1 MNEGMVLI
9 VGGLLAC
16 ASLGMRWGVQRDHII
31 GVRKEDDFW
40 PWLAYCLS
48 IVGLTCSVL
57 MFISFALALVIP
69 EHVGRF
75 SGPIVALSAGFIIG
89 FLIDQRNARKKQ

>member
-1 MNEGMVLI
+1 MNDGIVLI

-16 ASLGMRWGVQRDHII
+16 ASLGMRWGVRNEQSVV
-31 GVRKEDDFW
+31 GKKVQDFW

-57 MFISFALALVIP
+57 MFVSYALALLVP
-69 EHVGRF
+69 EQVEFF
-75 SGPIVALSAGFIIG
+75 SGPIVALSAGFLVG
-89 FLIDQRNARKKQ
+89 FFIDQRNARKKQ